1 MSQIAPESPHPDT
14 DAVVGDVTGRQG
26 GGFTWD
32 PAQYEGF
39 AEHRARPFH
48 DLVGRVRAEAPRVV
62 VDLGCGPGT
71 LTRTL
76 AERWPDAEV
85 IGLDDSPAMLER
97 AREQAA
103 RSSMR
108 FEAVDASQWRPS
120 GATDVVVSNAMLQW
134 IPTHRRLIR
143 RWLGDLTPGAWF
155 AAQIPRPYE
164 QPSHAAIVAL
174 AEDPAFSEPLHGVA
188 TTRTVAPPEE
198 YTRLF
203 LEAGWSPVVWETEYQ
218 QVLTGEDP
226 VFRWTSGAAL
236 RPSLQALARWDAEE
250 GAAEGAGLL
259 EAFVDRYRAGARC
272 HGRRRRPGHD
282 LPGPAPVHGGAEA
295 GLTLGPGPPGRT
307 VTSCARPTP
316 AGGGARRPG
325 SWRRRGRGGPP
336 RRRRTRRRSDRSR
349 P

>member
-103 RSSMR
+103 RTGAPANLR

-259 EAFVDRYRAGARC
+259 EAFVDRYRAAMREAYPPV
-272 HGRRRRPGHD
+272 PGVTAD
-282 LPGPAPVHGGAEA
+282 DGGP
-295 GLTLGPGPPGRT
+295 
-307 VTSCARPTP
+307 VTIFP
-316 AGGGARRPG
+316 ARRLFMAGQKPA
-325 SWRRRGRGGPP
+325 
-336 RRRRTRRRSDRSR
+336 
-349 P
+349 

>member
-103 RSSMR
+103 RTGAPANLR
-108 FEAVDASQWRPS
+108 FEAVDF
-120 GATDVVVSNAMLQW
+120 G
-134 IPTHRRLIR
+134 
-143 RWLGDLTPGAWF
+143 
-155 AAQIPRPYE
+155 
-164 QPSHAAIVAL
+164 
-174 AEDPAFSEPLHGVA
+174 
-188 TTRTVAPPEE
+188 
-198 YTRLF
+198 
-203 LEAGWSPVVWETEYQ
+203 
-218 QVLTGEDP
+218 
-226 VFRWTSGAAL
+226 
-236 RPSLQALARWDAEE
+236 
-250 GAAEGAGLL
+250 
-259 EAFVDRYRAGARC
+259 
-272 HGRRRRPGHD
+272 
-282 LPGPAPVHGGAEA
+282 
-295 GLTLGPGPPGRT
+295 
-307 VTSCARPTP
+307 
-316 AGGGARRPG
+316 
-325 SWRRRGRGGPP
+325 
-336 RRRRTRRRSDRSR
+336 
-349 P
+349 